1 MSTSASLIISW
12 GVQTIISNI
21 GVYQKYFHEWFSISS
36 NPSSLKTKWTPKHK
50 LPLFHFPTPPP
61 HWTSSSRQAL
71 VGRWN
76 YFHPRRSR
84 TLASKFKSGE
94 YNDKEEYYDDGRDFS
109 HCRKP
114 WMPPLCPPPGSGH
127 EPVPWSL
134 VIIQRKIKCSMR
146 DWNMLIVSEDA
157 ACTPLSSSSA
167 ETQGSRSFRY
177 HLCPPH

>member
-12 GVQTIISNI
+12 GGRTIISNI
-21 GVYQKYFHEWFSISS
+21 FMNDF
-36 NPSSLKTKWTPKHK
+36 PSLQIPAAWKLNGLQNIK

-76 YFHPRRSR
+76 HFHPMRSR
-84 TLASKFKSGE
+84 TMASKFKSGE
-94 YNDKEEYYDDGRDFS
+94 YNDKKEYYEDDRDFS

-114 WMPPLCPPPGSGH
+114 WMPPLCPPPGSGR

-134 VIIQRKIKCSMR
+134 VIIQRKIKCSIR
-146 DWNMLIVSEDA
+146 DWNMLIGFEDA
-157 ACTPLSSSSA
+157 ACTPWSSSSA
-167 ETQGSRSFRY
+167 GTQGSRSFRC